1 MENSPYNPGSATA
14 QGSTFVNQGVNPGVI
29 QIRLDTSQIMIDF
42 ADSLRGE
49 QVVAFYDTK
58 TRTTDYKRVKVGER
72 LVNEA
77 GIQSLT
83 MFLRKI
89 VSSHGVQGNWTP
101 VYFENFICESDK
113 NLSVNIMVNREKW
126 EIDLSDYNNICDS
139 IIALVQQFASRL
151 IDNKER
157 ESYGSTIRTSE
168 SVVQQP
174 AKGGFNLF
182 GGG

>member
-1 MENSPYNPGSATA
+1 MDNQAYNPSGSATA

-101 VYFENFICESDK
+101 VYFENFICYTK
-113 NLSVNIMVNREKW
+113 
-126 EIDLSDYNNICDS
+126 
-139 IIALVQQFASRL
+139 IIANIIKILLSCSARMSSCNR
-151 IDNKER
+151 NKCER
-157 ESYGSTIRTSE
+157 Y
-168 SVVQQP
+168 
-174 AKGGFNLF
+174 
-182 GGG
+182 